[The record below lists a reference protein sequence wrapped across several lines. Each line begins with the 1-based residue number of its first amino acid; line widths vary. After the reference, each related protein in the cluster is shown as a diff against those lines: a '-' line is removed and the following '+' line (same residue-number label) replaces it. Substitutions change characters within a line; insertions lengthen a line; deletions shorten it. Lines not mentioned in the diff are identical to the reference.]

1 MNPYPWPQAPAWARM
16 AATDANGF
24 AFWYDTV
31 PELRATHWFARGR
44 SERMDI
50 DFASSDQWKQ
60 SCMSRPDAPVLSGSP
75 TVGDPLTPGV
85 VAATSQALAEQ
96 IARLHRGET
105 LQVMP
110 GTLDAVD
117 PAALLLDQA
126 KKIITGARRQTY
138 GKPEEN
144 FQVIA
149 ELWTAYLKK
158 ARANQEPGQ
167 PRPYVI
173 HAHDVSAFMV
183 LMKCAR
189 LAETPAHADSWRDIA
204 GYAACGARA
213 SGADLS

>member
-96 IARLHRGET
+96 IAHLHRGET

-117 PAALLLDQA
+117 SAALLLDQA

-138 GKPEEN
+138 GKPEDN
-144 FQVIA
+144 FRVIA
-149 ELWTAYLKK
+149 ELWTVYLEKSLGISL
-158 ARANQEPGQ
+158 QQPGGGSQ
-167 PRPYVI
+167 LESSDI
-173 HAHDVSAFMV
+173 AAMMV

-213 SGADLS
+213 SGADLT